1 MNIAFFSSKSYDRRF
16 FENENL
22 KHTHKLE
29 FIEAHLNS
37 QSVAMAKGYNVV
49 CGFVNDEFTPEI
61 LQALVEQGTEI
72 IALRCAGFNNV
83 DLFVAKN
90 QGLQVIRVPSY
101 SPHAVAEHAVAL
113 IQTLNRKTHRAY
125 NRIREG
131 DFSLDGLLG
140 FDLHQKTIG
149 LIGTGKIGSIMAKI
163 MLGFGCEVIAC
174 DPVQNQAC
182 LDMGVRYLNLEDI
195 YKNSDIISLHCP
207 LNTETKYII
216 NKRAI
221 NLMHDKAMLINTSR
235 GALVDTKA
243 LITALK
249 QEKIGYVGLDVYEEE
264 ADLFF
269 EDNSMHIIQD
279 DVFARLMTFSNVLIT
294 GHQGFFTDTAL
305 SNIAKTTLSNLSA
318 YEKQGNCQGLVG
330 CLGQT

>member
-1 MNIAFFSSKSYDRRF
+1 
-16 FENENL
+16 
-22 KHTHKLE
+22 
-29 FIEAHLNS
+29 
-37 QSVAMAKGYNVV
+37 
-49 CGFVNDEFTPEI
+49 
-61 LQALVEQGTEI
+61 
-72 IALRCAGFNNV
+72 
-83 DLFVAKN
+83 
-90 QGLQVIRVPSY
+90 
-101 SPHAVAEHAVAL
+101 
-113 IQTLNRKTHRAY
+113 
-125 NRIREG
+125 
-131 DFSLDGLLG
+131 
-140 FDLHQKTIG
+140 
-149 LIGTGKIGSIMAKI
+149 
-163 MLGFGCEVIAC
+163 
-174 DPVQNQAC
+174 
-182 LDMGVRYLNLEDI
+182 
-195 YKNSDIISLHCP
+195 
-207 LNTETKYII
+207 
-216 NKRAI
+216 
-221 NLMHDKAMLINTSR
+221 MHDKAMLINTSR